1 VNSTSPSFRFR
12 YGSAARLYGSAA
24 WLAAGIAFTLVL
36 GAGCGHNIGD
46 GCSINTDC
54 SPNNDRECDMSQPG
68 GYCTIEG
75 CDQSSC
81 PSDSACVR
89 FFPEKF
95 LSQPCNPACNL
106 LDHPTISNDASMP
119 TQCPDKMPLA
129 CPDDGSVS
137 PPQCVDCKNALLC
150 AADELCLPSG
160 LCVPRADEQRLCVRT
175 CSSNSDCRGGYECR
189 VGGTLG
195 SLPLLSDPCA
205 NVSFCAP
212 LVSSP

>member
-1 VNSTSPSFRFR
+1 VRFGR
-12 YGSAARLYGSAA
+12 AAL
-24 WLAAGIAFTLVL
+24 LAAGVAFTALA

-54 SPNNDRECDMSQPG
+54 STNNDRTCDLSQPG

-95 LSQPCNPACNL
+95 LSQPCDPACNL
-106 LDHPTISNDASMP
+106 PGHPGISTDASMP
-119 TQCPDKMPLA
+119 TNCPDKMPA
-129 CPDDGSVS
+129 CM
-137 PPQCVDCKNALLC
+137 NANAPVC
-150 AADELCLPSG
+150 AADQLCLPAG
-160 LCVPRADEQRLCVRT
+160 FCVPRADEQRLCVRT

-189 VGGTLG
+189 VAGTQG

-205 NVSFCAP
+205 TVSFCAP
-212 LVSSP
+212 LAPAQ

>member
-1 VNSTSPSFRFR
+1 MGR
-12 YGSAARLYGSAA
+12 AAI
-24 WLAAGIAFTLVL
+24 LATGVVLIALAGV
-36 GAGCGHNIGD
+36 GCGHNIGD

-54 SPNNDRECDMSQPG
+54 SPNNDRTCDLSQPG

-106 LDHPTISNDASMP
+106 PDHPGISIDASMAP
-119 TQCPDKMPLA
+119 KCAGEMLA
-129 CPDDGSVS
+129 CPADRSLS
-137 PPQCVDCKNALLC
+137 PPECVDCTNQPVC
-150 AADELCLPSG
+150 AADQLCLPSG
-160 LCVPRADEQRLCVRT
+160 LCVPRADEQRLCVKT
-175 CSSNSDCRGGYECR
+175 CGNNSDCRGGYECR
-189 VGGTLG
+189 AAGTLG

-205 NVSFCAP
+205 RLSFCAP
-212 LVSSP
+212 QVQAQ

>member
-1 VNSTSPSFRFR
+1 VF
-12 YGSAARLYGSAA
+12 AA
-24 WLAAGIAFTLVL
+24 LA

-54 SPNNDRECDMSQPG
+54 SPNNDRTCDLSQPG

-81 PSDSACVR
+81 PSDSVCVR

-95 LSQPCNPACNL
+95 LSQPCNPACDL
-106 LDHPTISNDASMP
+106 AGHPAISTAGSMP
-119 TQCPDKMPLA
+119 TACPDKMPVA
-129 CPDDGSVS
+129 CPADKTVS
-137 PPQCVDCKNALLC
+137 PPECVDCSTSPVC
-150 AADELCLPSG
+150 AADQLCLPAG
-160 LCVPRADEQRLCVRT
+160 LCVPRADEQRRCVRT

-189 VGGTLG
+189 VAGTLG

-205 NVSFCAP
+205 TVRFCAP
-212 LVSSP
+212 QVQTQ